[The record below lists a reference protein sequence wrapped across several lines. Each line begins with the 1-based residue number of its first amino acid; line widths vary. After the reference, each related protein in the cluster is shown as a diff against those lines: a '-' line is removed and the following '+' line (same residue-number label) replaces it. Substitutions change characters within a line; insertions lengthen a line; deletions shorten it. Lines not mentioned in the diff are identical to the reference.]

1 MQMKW
6 KKTGAALLVAGMTLT
21 GATYAWANENLFDT
35 VDLSKLNSNNAEKTT
50 GNSVRAVV
58 TIPENP
64 VKSAPDQSAVKRV
77 ETTEKASDLPK
88 IPEGYTAGNLEAL
101 IKAYENAGSPTAKAE
116 IKRNIEHAI
125 AKFEASQKVETT
137 ELPVVKAPIVE
148 TTEKEKAANKEERK
162 ALQEKHKAEHKA
174 LKEKQKEERKAL
186 KEDDDDDNDDH
197 DHKEIK
203 EQQKQAK
210 KALKEKQKAEKHA
223 NKKHKKDDK
232 NKD

>member
-1 MQMKW
+1 MKW

-35 VDLSKLNSNNAEKTT
+35 VDLSKLNSNKAEETTENA
-50 GNSVRAVV
+50 VRAIV

-64 VKSAPDQSAVKRV
+64 VKPATDQSAVKKV
-77 ETTEKASDLPK
+77 ETTEKASEL
-88 IPEGYTAGNLEAL
+88 PEG
-101 IKAYENAGSPTAKAE
+101 
-116 IKRNIEHAI
+116 
-125 AKFEASQKVETT
+125 ASQKVETT

-148 TTEKEKAANKEERK
+148 TTEKEKDAYKEERK

-186 KEDDDDDNDDH
+186 KDNDG
-197 DHKEIK
+197 HKEIK
-203 EQQKQAK
+203 EKQKEAK

-223 NKKHKKDDK
+223 NKKHKKEDK
-232 NKD
+232 N

>member
-1 MQMKW
+1 MKW

-50 GNSVRAVV
+50 ENSVRTVAA
-58 TIPENP
+58 IPEDS
-64 VKSAPDQSAVKRV
+64 VKPATDQSAVKKV
-77 ETTEKASDLPK
+77 ETTEKASDLPE
-88 IPEGYTAGNLEAL
+88 IPAGYTAGNLEAL

-137 ELPVVKAPIVE
+137 ELPVVKAPIVK
-148 TTEKEKAANKEERK
+148 TTEKEKAAYKEERK
-162 ALQEKHKAEHKA
+162 ALQEKHKAESKA

-186 KEDDDDDNDDH
+186 KDDDND
-197 DHKEIK
+197 HKELK

-210 KALKEKQKAEKHA
+210 KALKEQQKAEKHA